1 MANQQG
7 NRTWI
12 SFVFAKFRDFVFP
25 TLLFCLFF
33 RLISFFWSDSLILS
47 FSTRNAFP
55 FIEDYLYS
63 IDKSQGTWKIG
74 HDNVLCWQKQEIICQ
89 EIRCFTNKC
98 NYNRDCG
105 LTICCATTHIQNNLE
120 LNNKNHFRSEI
131 VMSVRPLNFL
141 RTSPPFLL
149 QTPTPPPPP
158 HCEIVMNVWP
168 STFLPTPTPSFFRPH
183 PTRLTS
189 PCPKVLM
196 SGRRFESAMPWTG
209 RCVMEIRKKTSLC
222 SHC

>member
-25 TLLFCLFF
+25 TLLFFLFF

-89 EIRCFTNKC
+89 KIRCFTNKC

-149 QTPTPPPPP
+149 QTPTPPPPTLWN
-158 HCEIVMNVWP
+158 CNECMALNLP
-168 STFLPTPTPSFFRPH
+168 SHSNPLFLQTPSH
-183 PTRLTS
+183 PPYHS
-189 PCPKVLM
+189 MPKGTNEWQKVWICN
-196 SGRRFESAMPWTG
+196 AMDWEVCHG
-209 RCVMEIRKKTSLC
+209 DQKKNQFV
-222 SHC
+222 

>member
-12 SFVFAKFRDFVFP
+12 SFVFANFQVFVFP
-25 TLLFCLFF
+25 TLLFFQFIRFF
-33 RLISFFWSDSLILS
+33 FLSDSLILS
-47 FSTRNAFP
+47 FSVRHAFS

-63 IDKSQGTWKIG
+63 IDKSHGTWKIG

-98 NYNRDCG
+98 NYNRECG

-120 LNNKNHFRSEI
+120 VNNKNHFRSEI

-141 RTSPPFLL
+141 RTLPPFLL
-149 QTPTPPPPP
+149 QTPPPPP

-183 PTRLTS
+183 PTRLTT

-209 RCVMEIRKKTSLC
+209 RCVMEIKKKTNLC
-222 SHC
+222 IHC